1 MLLGMR
7 RPALAL
13 LLFAVCA
20 LVPGT
25 ATAAPWSFIVEP
37 TEQLGV
43 PGYPA
48 GTEITPEGY
57 LYTGSAEVAFRYG
70 PRLRPWDVRIR
81 TLEDG
86 RYPVISSHTS
96 AGGIRYALTVFTAA
110 VGGQPVNFVR
120 IRMTNRGR
128 STAAAGWGIGTRYTG
143 GEPKGGGRRFRFAR
157 PVTPIR
163 SGLYYQPGY
172 GFNANAMQRFVGRA
186 FVRDGRALYITH
198 GKPSGMRTRRVRGK
212 KHAGP
217 TDLVGVTRYRGRLR
231 PGRSAVLD
239 FTVPT
244 VPVDRTTGAYQA
256 IASASYG
263 KSRARVLGD
272 WRRLLGRAMD
282 VHVPEG
288 KVVDTFYA
296 SLMNLLLSRYRQDGY
311 WIQTVNQLQYHAFW
325 LRDSAVISSM
335 FDLVGMHQI
344 AAQDLRFFLTW
355 QQEDGLF
362 ISRPGQ
368 YDGFG
373 QALWAFGDHVRRTGD
388 VGFAKT
394 VMPAVGRAMAW
405 LEKARAADSLGL
417 LPASDPHDNEQI
429 AGHLVGDNLWGVA
442 GAHAAATIARA
453 AGDAQM
459 ADRYAAEAAGYQAT
473 LDAQIRQAAK
483 GNGGV
488 IPPAVDQK
496 GGQNWG
502 NLWPVWPTGIYSA
515 SDDMVQRTMRSARA
529 RFREGIATY
538 LDGRLLHDYLGFRVF
553 ETDVAAGNQ
562 QRAVDGLYAS
572 LAHTTA
578 THGGFE
584 TGVRVYGSRAVDDNM
599 TPHGW
604 FAAEYVSL
612 LRNMLVRE
620 QPEGGIALMSALS
633 PAWLK
638 PGESVSVHDAP
649 TTYGRVSFTLRPSD
663 DGARLEWHAD
673 VPDGTAIRWPLP
685 DFAKDVTSDNLEKG
699 GRSILLP
706 SRSGTLTVHWKLDG
720 YDASYS
726 REVQQLR
733 SAYRTRGR

>member
-1 MLLGMR
+1 MR
-7 RPALAL
+7 RPALTL
-13 LLFAVCA
+13 LLFVLCCS
-20 LVPGT
+20 VPG
-25 ATAAPWSFIVEP
+25 AASAAPWSFIVEP

-57 LYTGSAEVAFRYG
+57 LYTGSAEIVFRVG
-70 PRLRPWDVRIR
+70 PHLRPWNVPIR

-86 RYPVISSHTS
+86 RYPIITSRTS
-96 AGGIRYALTVFTAA
+96 AGGVTYTLSVFTAA
-110 VGGQPVNFVR
+110 TAGQPVNFVR
-120 IRMTNRGR
+120 VRMTNRRR
-128 STAAAGWGIGTRYTG
+128 STASVGWGIGTRYTG
-143 GEPKGGGRRFRFAR
+143 GEPQGSGRRFRFAR
-157 PVTPIR
+157 PVTPTR

-172 GFNANAMQRFVGRA
+172 GYNANSVQRFAGRSFA
-186 FVRDGRALYITH
+186 RDGRALYITH
-198 GKPSGMRTRRVRGK
+198 GKPAGFRSRTVRGK
-212 KHAGP
+212 HKAGP
-217 TDLVGVTRYRGRLR
+217 TDLVGLTRYRGRLR
-231 PGRSAVLD
+231 GGRSAVLD

-244 VPVDRTTGAYQA
+244 VPVDMASGAYKQVA
-256 IASASYG
+256 AASYAN
-263 KSRARVLGD
+263 SRARVLGT
-272 WRRLLGRAMD
+272 WRRLLGGAMD

-296 SLMNLLLSRYRQDGY
+296 SLVNLLMSRYRQDGY

-325 LRDSAVISSM
+325 RRDTAVIAAM
-335 FDLVGMHQI
+335 FDLVGMHKT

-355 QQEDGLF
+355 QQPDGLF

-388 VGFAKT
+388 IEFARM
-394 VMPAVGRAMAW
+394 VLPAVDRAMAW

-417 LPASDPHDNEQI
+417 LPPSDPHDNEQI

-442 GAHAAATIARA
+442 GARAAATIARV
-453 AGDAQM
+453 AGEPQT
-459 ADRYAAEAAGYQAT
+459 ADRWAAQAAAYQAT
-473 LDAQIRQAAK
+473 LDAQIRQAASR
-483 GNGGV
+483 NGGV

-496 GGQNWG
+496 GGQDWG
-502 NLWPVWPTGIYSA
+502 NLWPVWPTGIHPA
-515 SDDMVQRTMRSARA
+515 GDDMVERTMRHARA

-553 ETDVAAGNQ
+553 QSDLAAGKQ
-562 QRAVDGLYAS
+562 QRAIDGLYAS

-578 THGGFE
+578 TNGGFE

-620 QPEGGIALMSALS
+620 ADDGIDLMSALS

-649 TTYGRVSFTLRPSD
+649 TTFGKVSFTLRPTD

-673 VPDGTAIRWPLP
+673 VPDGTPIRWPLP
-685 DFAKDVTSDNLEKG
+685 DFADDIKADRLEKG

-706 SRSGTLTVHWKLDG
+706 GRSGTLSVKWKLDRYG
-720 YDASYS
+720 ASYS

-733 SAYRTRGR
+733 AAYRQRGK

>member
-1 MLLGMR
+1 MR
-7 RPALAL
+7 RPALTL
-13 LLFAVCA
+13 LLFVVCC

-25 ATAAPWSFIVEP
+25 ALAAPWSFIVEP

-57 LYTGSAEVAFRYG
+57 LYTGSAEIAFRVG
-70 PRLRPWDVRIR
+70 PRLRPWNVPIR

-86 RYPVISSHTS
+86 RYPVISSHAS
-96 AGGIRYALTVFTAA
+96 AGGVDYSLTVFTGA
-110 VGGQPVNFVR
+110 VAGQPVNFVR
-120 IRMTNRGR
+120 VRMTNRRR
-128 STAAAGWGIGTRYTG
+128 SSASVGWGIGTRYTG
-143 GEPKGGGRRFRFAR
+143 GEPKGSGRRFRFAR

-163 SGLYYQPGY
+163 IGLYYQPGY
-172 GFNANAMQRFVGRA
+172 GFNAGSVQGFSGPS
-186 FVRDGRALYITH
+186 FVRDGRALYIRHRTPA
-198 GKPSGMRTRRVRGK
+198 GFRTRTVRGK
-212 KHAGP
+212 HRAGP
-217 TDLVGVTRYRGRLR
+217 TDLVGLTRYRGRLGG
-231 PGRSAVLD
+231 GRSAVLD

-244 VPVDRTTGAYQA
+244 VPVDVKSGAYKQ
-256 IASASYG
+256 IAAASYAS
-263 KSRARVLGD
+263 SRARVLGS
-272 WRRLLGRAMD
+272 WRRVLGGAMD
-282 VHVPEG
+282 VHVPES

-296 SLMNLLLSRYRQDGY
+296 SLMNLLMSRYRQDGY

-325 LRDSAVISSM
+325 LRDTAVIASM
-335 FDLVGMHQI
+335 FDLVGMHKV
-344 AAQDLRFFLTW
+344 AAQDLRFNLTW
-355 QQEDGLF
+355 QQPDGLF

-373 QALWAFGDHVRRTGD
+373 QALWSFGDHVQRTGD
-388 VGFAKT
+388 LEFAQM
-394 VMPAVGRAMAW
+394 VLPAVGRAMAW
-405 LEKARAADSLGL
+405 LEKARAGDPLGL

-442 GAHAAATIARA
+442 GARAAATIARV
-453 AGDAQM
+453 AGEPQT
-459 ADRYAAEAAGYQAT
+459 ADRWAAQAAAYQAT

-483 GNGGV
+483 ANNGV
-488 IPPAVDQK
+488 IPPALDQK
-496 GGQNWG
+496 GGQDWG
-502 NLWPVWPTGIYSA
+502 NLWAVWPTGVYPA
-515 SDDMVQRTMRSARA
+515 SDDMVQRTMRHARA

-538 LDGRLLHDYLGFRVF
+538 IDGRLLHDYLGFRVF
-553 ETDVAAGNQ
+553 QTDLADGNQ

-620 QPEGGIALMSALS
+620 RTDGIALMSALS

-649 TTYGRVSFTLRPSD
+649 TTYGKVSFTLRPND

-673 VPDGTAIRWPLP
+673 VPDGTAIHWPLP
-685 DFAKDVTSDNLEKG
+685 DFAKDIHADHLEKG

-706 SRSGTLTVHWKLDG
+706 SRNGTLDVKWKLARYG
-720 YDASYS
+720 ASFAN
-726 REVQQLR
+726 EVQQLR
-733 SAYRTRGR
+733 AAYRRRGK